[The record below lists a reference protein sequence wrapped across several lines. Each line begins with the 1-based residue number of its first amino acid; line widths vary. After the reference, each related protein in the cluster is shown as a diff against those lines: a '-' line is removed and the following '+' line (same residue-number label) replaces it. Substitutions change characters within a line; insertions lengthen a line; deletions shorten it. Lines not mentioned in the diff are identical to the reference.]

1 MAAGVRLKGAAR
13 AFAATLVGVALAG
26 CVAHQPAHWQGA
38 RAYTVQPHDTLYS
51 IAFRHGVDWRDL
63 ARWNG
68 IDGPGYLIRPGDV
81 LQLHGATAAAAS
93 GPTGARTTAAQPPQ
107 AQRSER
113 PLPATTRATT
123 AAATAGV
130 SFRWPADGELIARF
144 NDGAAAGKGIAIAG
158 SRGQTVMAAA
168 PGRVVYTGSGLIG
181 YGELIIVKH
190 NNQLLSAY
198 AHNREILV
206 QEGDEVSAGQ
216 RIATMGEGPG
226 RRTMLHFEIRID
238 GQAVDPLQHLPPRQ

>member
-1 MAAGVRLKGAAR
+1 MAAAQGLKRAARGAA
-13 AFAATLVGVALAG
+13 LALA
-26 CVAHQPAHWQGA
+26 CAVLVACAAQPGHWQDA
-38 RAYTVQPHDTLYS
+38 PTYTVRSGDTVYS
-51 IAFRHGVDWRDL
+51 IAFRHGLDWRNV

-68 IDGPGYLIRPGDV
+68 IDGPGYLIRPGQV
-81 LQLHGATAAAAS
+81 LQLHGASSSAATASTA
-93 GPTGARTTAAQPPQ
+93 TRTEPRGTL
-107 AQRSER
+107 AQR
-113 PLPATTRATT
+113 PATPVTPRPS
-123 AAATAGV
+123 AAATTGV

-144 NDGAAAGKGIAIAG
+144 NDTRANGKGIAIAG
-158 SRGQTVMAAA
+158 RTGQPVLAAA
-168 PGRVVYTGSGLIG
+168 AGRVVYTGSGLIG

-198 AHNREILV
+198 AHNHRILV

-238 GQAVDPLQHLPPRQ
+238 GLAVDPLQHLPPR